1 MSTSAAFD
9 QSFYLS
15 NNTDVLIAIS
25 QGIFTSAQQ
34 HYDLFGGKELR
45 DPNADFNATYYAALN
60 VLNAVAAGVSNVF
73 SHYQAFGEIEAACQT
88 LPMQVLTLRLVSR

>member
-45 DPNADFNATYYAALN
+45 DPNADFNAIQNDVVSLELCHPSTTG
-60 VLNAVAAGVSNVF
+60 NAEPFHVDA
-73 SHYQAFGEIEAACQT
+73 E
-88 LPMQVLTLRLVSR
+88 R